1 MSIFDKENTL
11 ITKEYLISKGFEKD
25 NYISSPYSIDD
36 RYVLQIRGRCNV
48 LLANIFYYLDPHEFQ
63 DQYHFYIGYRVKNE
77 IVEIWKSKAWNNIK
91 DIIDFE
97 ICFEACLKLI
107 DENNL

>member
-1 MSIFDKENTL
+1 MSIFDKENTV
-11 ITKEYLISKGFEKD
+11 TKEYLISKGFQKD
-25 NYISSPYSIDD
+25 YNISSPYSEDN
-36 RYVLQIRGRCNV
+36 RYVFQIRGRCDI

-63 DQYHFYIGYRVKNE
+63 DQYHFYIGYRVKGQ
-77 IVEIWKSKAWNNIK
+77 IVETWKSKAWNNII

-97 ICFEACLKLI
+97 VCFEECLKLI

>member
-1 MSIFDKENTL
+1 MSIFDRENTV
-11 ITKEYLISKGFEKD
+11 TKEYLISKGFQKD
-25 NYISSPYSIDD
+25 NYISSPYSKDD
-36 RYVLQIRGRCNV
+36 RYVFQIRGRCNV

-77 IVEIWKSKAWNNIK
+77 IAEIWKSRAWNNIT
-91 DIIDFE
+91 DIMDFD